1 MDAIRYLL
9 DTMVAVSF
17 TIEKVLWVIER
28 YLQINLSKVQ
38 ITPLYKGRKAEDD
51 ITTPEWRLS
60 LAFKATCCLFSGLPI
75 PLCKQPLPT
84 ACIKHE
90 SEA

>member
-1 MDAIRYLL
+1 M

-17 TIEKVLWVIER
+17 PIEKVLWVIER

-51 ITTPEWRLS
+51 ITTPEWWLS
-60 LAFKATCCLFSGLPI
+60 LAFSGHALLVQLDTDSIVQAATCFSSH
-75 PLCKQPLPT
+75 Q
-84 ACIKHE
+84 A
-90 SEA
+90 